1 MKDENM
7 KDKHQRVLQ
16 VDTIILGL
24 CGQTY
29 PSDLKFAIYLQYLKN
44 EINDA
49 VDFLD
54 VNKHLNFHKHT
65 N

>member
-1 MKDENM
+1 MKVQNM

-16 VDTIILGL
+16 IDTIILGV

-29 PSDLKFAIYLQYLKN
+29 PSDLKFAIYLQYLKK

-49 VDFLD
+49 VYFLR
-54 VNKHLNFHKHT
+54 VNDHLNFHKHT

>member
-1 MKDENM
+1 MKVQNM

-16 VDTIILGL
+16 IDTIILGV

-29 PSDLKFAIYLQYLKN
+29 LSDLMFAIYLQYLKK
-44 EINDA
+44 EINNA
-49 VDFLD
+49 VYFLD

>member
-1 MKDENM
+1 MKVEKM

-16 VDTIILGL
+16 IDTIILVV

-29 PSDLKFAIYLQYLKN
+29 PSDLKFAIYLQYLKK

-49 VDFLD
+49 VYFLG

>member
-1 MKDENM
+1 MKVENM

-16 VDTIILGL
+16 IDTIILVV

-29 PSDLKFAIYLQYLKN
+29 PSDQKFAIYLQYLKK

-49 VDFLD
+49 VYFLG
-54 VNKHLNFHKHT
+54 VNKHLNFHEHT